1 MVERN
6 HSELSISRQCE
17 LLGVNRSTFYY
28 KPVEPDPYNLELMA
42 LIDRQY
48 LKTPFYGS
56 RKMTVWLKSLGYDVG
71 RTRVQRLM
79 RLMGIQGIC
88 PRPRTSKPAPGHK
101 IYPYLLRGLDICR
114 PDQVWCSDITYIPM
128 ERGFLYLTAVMDWH
142 SRYVLSWRLS
152 NSLEADFC
160 VDAVEDALGTGLPE
174 IFNTDQGAQYTG
186 EAFTSVLL
194 QSGIQISMDARGR
207 FMDNLFIE
215 RLWRSL
221 KYEEIY
227 LKSYSSVEEAREGI
241 RAYLRFYNEE
251 RFHQTLQ
258 YQTPWQVYRAAA

>member
-1 MVERN
+1 
-6 HSELSISRQCE
+6 
-17 LLGVNRSTFYY
+17 
-28 KPVEPDPYNLELMA
+28 
-42 LIDRQY
+42 
-48 LKTPFYGS
+48 
-56 RKMTVWLKSLGYDVG
+56 
-71 RTRVQRLM
+71 
-79 RLMGIQGIC
+79 
-88 PRPRTSKPAPGHK
+88 
-101 IYPYLLRGLDICR
+101 
-114 PDQVWCSDITYIPM
+114 
-128 ERGFLYLTAVMDWH
+128 MDWH

-251 RFHQTLQ
+251 RFHQALQ
-258 YQTPWQVYRAAA
+258 YLTPWQIYRAAA